1 MNLKKIISVML
12 ASIAMCTAI
21 SGAANACPGLEFALG
36 EQLQAHELMRRAI
49 DGAEFPSQNPTPQI
63 NVPPMQVGDMRRFV
77 FSVNNT
83 QTNASFGCLGN
94 LGALVNDTAADYG
107 ITVQI
112 IGGMD
117 NTNNQPIPPMN
128 NVLFMNNNVPPVN
141 NGANIPGLIDINVV
155 QFGNVPVVEFHAQGQ
170 CNVNGE
176 IIITSNTS
184 ALPLHIPFNCTVI

>member
-1 MNLKKIISVML
+1 MNLKKGISVML
-12 ASIAMCTAI
+12 ASTAMCTAI
-21 SGAANACPGLEFALG
+21 SGAANACPGLEFAFGDELK
-36 EQLQAHELMRRAI
+36 AHELMNRAS
-49 DGAEFPSQNPTPQI
+49 DGAQLYSPNFAPQI
-63 NVPPMQVGDMRRFV
+63 NIPTMQVGEMRRFA

-117 NTNNQPIPPMN
+117 DTNNQPIPPMN

-155 QFGNVPVVEFHAQGQ
+155 QFGNVPVVEFHARGQ
-170 CNVNGE
+170 CNVQGE
-176 IIITSNTS
+176 IVIQSNTS
-184 ALPLHIPFNCTVI
+184 ALRLHIPFNCQVM